1 MQLFDVAYLQQSLA
15 GILVDEAEITRPGKE
30 TFDPD
35 TGETTQGEST
45 LIYQGACALIPETP
59 ASPGPYQTVPNS
71 TDSQYRLILPV
82 KTEGIIQGLD
92 VRIVRSFLASQRDPE
107 ITRRRFKTKAP
118 APVTSFPVFKIIPL
132 EETEGGA

>member
-35 TGETTQGEST
+35 TGETTRGESA

-82 KTEGIIQGLD
+82 KTEGITQGLD

>member
-1 MQLFDVAYLQQSLA
+1 M
-15 GILVDEAEITRPGKE
+15 DEVEVSKPGVE
-30 TFDPD
+30 TFNPD
-35 TGETTQGEST
+35 TGETTQGENT

-82 KTEGIIQGLD
+82 TTEGVIQGLD

-118 APVTSFPVFKIIPL
+118 APVTSFPVFKIVPL
-132 EETEGGA
+132 EETEGGV

>member
-1 MQLFDVAYLQQSLA
+1 MQLLDVAFLQRSLA
-15 GILVDEAEITRPGKE
+15 GILVDEVEVSKPGVE

-35 TGETTQGEST
+35 TGETARGENT
-45 LIYQGACALIPETP
+45 LIYQGAGALIPETP
-59 ASPGPYQTVPNS
+59 ASPSPYQNVPNS

-92 VRIVRSFLASQRDPE
+92 VRIVKSFLASQRDPE

-132 EETEGGA
+132 EEIEGGA

>member
-1 MQLFDVAYLQQSLA
+1 MQLLDVAYLQQSLA
-15 GILVDEAEITRPGKE
+15 GILVDEVEVSKPGRE

-35 TGETTQGEST
+35 TGETARGENT
-45 LIYQGACALIPETP
+45 LIYQGAGALIPETP
-59 ASPGPYQTVPNS
+59 ASPSPYQNVPNS

-132 EETEGGA
+132 EEIEGGA